1 MNNLIDSKSI
11 LAKLMATEN
20 ITIEQKKVQT
30 ASFDLNSR
38 VLTVPVLN
46 NNIDADTYDLFMGH
60 EVGHALYT
68 DFNEWK
74 TATVNGENMSV
85 INVIEDFRIEK
96 MIKYKYP
103 GLKSAFYRAY
113 NGLFSKNFF
122 KTEGKDLNKY
132 NFIDRINLHTKI
144 GVGLNI
150 IFNENEQ
157 VLLKKVESVQ
167 TFQDVVDVQRE
178 IVEYMKEEM
187 EKNQPSDE
195 DFDDFDDE
203 QEEQEMMQSFPSE
216 QKSEKEEEGEDK
228 GKSSDGSENHETSNS
243 EDDQD
248 ESSDVGDDEEGD
260 DEEGDDEEGEIRSLT
275 DEAFKQNEYKLF
287 DESSFEN
294 LYLNIPESIDLD
306 NIIIDYVTLYKQ
318 YEKFFNYDIDNGIG
332 IDTEGYMQ
340 IRANL
345 NKSVSYLVKEFEL
358 RKNASQMKKSSV
370 SKTGDLNMQKIFSYQ
385 FNEDIFKKMTI
396 TDQGKSHGLVLFLDW
411 SGSMKDHLTNTVKQ
425 LFSLVMF
432 CKKVNIPFEVYAF
445 CDRYND
451 MFRNELTSKQVPKP
465 NDIEI
470 NKGFNLMN
478 ILSSRM
484 NALDFKKAAS
494 ILTWVSKNAFSYKQ
508 PWQLGGT
515 PLSFTIMSAMEIIPA
530 FQKKNNLQVV
540 NTIFLTD
547 GEDTYTLPYYYGHD
561 MDKKQLSYHYYENN
575 SNSCWNNYSRVRNRN
590 VIFRDSKSRHEFKV
604 SHNLPIEK
612 QYTNGLIGLLKHRT
626 KTNVIGFYI
635 LNNKTFNTYVYA
647 NLYENKEESMK
658 YFKKNKHLVVTNE
671 GFDEYYLLKSDKT
684 DKDEEVFEVTGKT
697 SKSIANAFIKF
708 NTNKLINKVV
718 LNRFIGLIA

>member
-74 TATVNGENMSV
+74 SATINGENMSV
-85 INVIEDFRIEK
+85 INVVEDFRIEK

-122 KTEGKDLNKY
+122 KTEGKDLNEY

-150 IFNENEQ
+150 FFNENEQ
-157 VLLKKVESVQ
+157 ILLKKVESVQ
-167 TFQDVVDVQRE
+167 TFQDVIDVQRE

-187 EKNQPSDE
+187 EKNQASGNDFEDFE
-195 DFDDFDDE
+195 DFDDEDT
-203 QEEQEMMQSFPSE
+203 QEMMQSSPSD
-216 QKSEKEEEGEDK
+216 QKSEKSEEDKENDK
-228 GKSSDGSENHETSNS
+228 GKSSFGAENHETSNS
-243 EDDQD
+243 EDDED
-248 ESSDVGDDEEGD
+248 ESSDVGDGEEDDEEEGD
-260 DEEGDDEEGEIRSLT
+260 EEEEEIRSLT

-287 DESSFEN
+287 DESSIEN
-294 LYLNIPESIDLD
+294 LYLNLPESINLD

-318 YEKFFNYDIDNGIG
+318 YEKFFNFDNGNG
-332 IDTEGYMQ
+332 IDVEGYME

-385 FNEDIFKKMTI
+385 FNEDVFKKMTI

-411 SGSMKDHLTNTVKQ
+411 SGSMKNHLFNTVKQ

-445 CDRYND
+445 CDRYYDTTRSN
-451 MFRNELTSKQVPKP
+451 TYTPKQIQKP
-465 NDIEI
+465 NEIEI
-470 NKGFNLMN
+470 NSGFNLLN
-478 ILSSRM
+478 VLSSRM

-494 ILTWVSKNAFSYKQ
+494 ILTWVSKNAYSYQQ

-515 PLSFTIMSAMEIIPA
+515 PLSFSIMSAMEIIPA
-530 FQKKNNLQVV
+530 FQKRNNLQVV

-547 GEDTYTLPYYYGHD
+547 GEDTYSLPHYYD
-561 MDKKQLSYHYYENN
+561 ENMNRKSVSYHHIEDYTTYRV
-575 SNSCWNNYSRVRNRN
+575 NYRN
-590 VIFRDSKSRHEFKV
+590 VIFRDTKSRHEFKV
-604 SHNLPIEK
+604 SPNLPIEK
-612 QYTNGLIGLLKHRT
+612 QYTNGLIGLLKRKT
-626 KTNVIGFYI
+626 KSNVIGFYI
-635 LNNKTFNTYVYA
+635 LNNKDFKMYVDSYI
-647 NLYENKEESMK
+647 YENKDEAMK
-658 YFKKNKHLVVTNE
+658 DFKKNKHLVVTKE

-684 DKDEEVFEVTGKT
+684 DNDEEVFEVTGKT
-697 SKSIANAFIKF
+697 SRSIASAFIKF